1 MNCSPISITVARHAT
16 AACSIFLALSATLL
30 PATAM
35 AVCIGSHPTSVGNK
49 EQDTTT
55 EIRLWIEQFTADRN
69 DLNYK
74 FRSELDNERFTR
86 FQSEYAAWLARIES
100 ADFDS
105 LSIDAKVDLLL
116 LRNFVSH
123 ELQLLQTDHKR
134 DQDALQLIP
143 FSSKVVEFIHTRDRM
158 KRIDGSTAAT
168 TLHEV
173 TEEIQSLKKDITEGK
188 YKDFDPIVALRSAER
203 INHLRERMSET
214 HRFYDGYD
222 PLYSWWCKEPFEAAN
237 SALSSLAKDVKS
249 KIAGIPEEDKDKI
262 VGLPIGEQA
271 LLDELAFEL
280 IPYSPAELVQVAERE
295 FAWCDH
301 EMDNATKQMGFDD
314 WHAAQEKVK
323 TLHVDPGEQPEMI
336 RELAWEAIRFLETND
351 LVTIPPLAAE
361 TWRMDMMS
369 PERQRLNPFFLGGP
383 SIIVSFPTDSMTHPE
398 KLMSMRGNNVHFA
411 RATVHHELIPG
422 HRLQYFM
429 KERYRPYRKIFS
441 TPFWIEGWALYWE
454 MRLYDMNFAQSP
466 EDRIGMLFWR
476 KHRCARIIFSL
487 NYHLGRW
494 TPEQCVDFLI
504 DRVCHEPANAS
515 AEVRRSVMG
524 GYGPLYQAAYMLGG
538 LQIRELQREIVG
550 SGQMTDRQFHDAVL
564 QQNSIPIELLRAQL
578 TNQPLTKDFKSSW
591 RFAGELPTTTPE

>member
-1 MNCSPISITVARHAT
+1 M
-16 AACSIFLALSATLL
+16 
-30 PATAM
+30 
-35 AVCIGSHPTSVGNK
+35 
-49 EQDTTT
+49 
-55 EIRLWIEQFTADRN
+55 
-69 DLNYK
+69 
-74 FRSELDNERFTR
+74 
-86 FQSEYAAWLARIES
+86 
-100 ADFDS
+100 
-105 LSIDAKVDLLL
+105 
-116 LRNFVSH
+116 
-123 ELQLLQTDHKR
+123 
-134 DQDALQLIP
+134 
-143 FSSKVVEFIHTRDRM
+143 
-158 KRIDGSTAAT
+158 
-168 TLHEV
+168 
-173 TEEIQSLKKDITEGK
+173 
-188 YKDFDPIVALRSAER
+188 
-203 INHLRERMSET
+203 
-214 HRFYDGYD
+214 
-222 PLYSWWCKEPFEAAN
+222 
-237 SALSSLAKDVKS
+237 KS

-504 DRVCHEPANAS
+504 DRVGHEPANAS